1 MDKSTDDTLNDTLN
15 SELDQAHDAL
25 QTEGAESVITDT
37 PLAHSG
43 YVAVIGRPNV
53 GKSTLMNRI
62 LGEKIAIVSPKP
74 QTTRLRQLGI
84 YTTDEAQIIFVDT
97 PGIHQPRHK
106 LGEFMVE
113 VALEA
118 LRDAD
123 VIVFVVEVAE
133 APVDEDKRVAELI
146 KEAGTRTPV
155 ILALNKIDQAAA
167 EHVMPNVEAYRALV
181 PDADWTTISAKK
193 GDGVDDLV
201 KRLISKLPSG
211 PQFYPEDQLSDT
223 AMRLV
228 SERSELQAAPEGTIR
243 GLVTTIEP
251 TLRRKMVEADVAR
264 VRQLL
269 GFLEVWWKTIR
280 AAVSRTP
287 LTETDEFRGFLK
299 VVQDESALARLG
311 HELALAQGISAEAG
325 IADAFGALEIFR
337 QKLHEDFKTLFESHH
352 QGVWSFLSSNSAPIP

>member
-1 MDKSTDDTLNDTLN
+1 MEQSTDNTLK
-15 SELDQAHDAL
+15 SELDQAHEVMPVA
-25 QTEGAESVITDT
+25 TDT

-84 YTTDEAQIIFVDT
+84 YTTNEVQIIFVDT

-123 VIVFVVEVAE
+123 VIVFVVEAGE
-133 APVDEDKRVAELI
+133 APVDEDKRVAGLI

-167 EHVMPNVEAYRALV
+167 DRLMPNVEAYRALV

-201 KRLISKLPSG
+201 KRITSRLPSG

-223 AMRLV
+223 AMRDIAAEVIREKILCNTEQEIPHAAAV
-228 SERSELQAAPEGTIR
+228 EVIEYKERSETLTYIGANIYVERDSQKGIIVGKGGAMLKKISTEAR
-243 GLVTTIEP
+243 IELEKM
-251 TLRRKMVEADVAR
+251 TDTKVFLELWVKVLKNWRRDESMLRRF
-264 VRQLL
+264 
-269 GFLEVWWKTIR
+269 GY
-280 AAVSRTP
+280 
-287 LTETDEFRGFLK
+287 
-299 VVQDESALARLG
+299 RLG
-311 HELALAQGISAEAG
+311 
-325 IADAFGALEIFR
+325 
-337 QKLHEDFKTLFESHH
+337 KK
-352 QGVWSFLSSNSAPIP
+352 P